1 MAVKILEKCKI
12 TGEADVQRVTREIDI
27 LKLIRHP
34 NIIQLFEIIETPKQL
49 FLIMEFVS
57 GGELFDYIVK
67 KQKLKEAEAC
77 KFFQQIICGIEY
89 LHELGIVHRD
99 LKPENLLLDHEK
111 NIRLVDFGLSN

>member
-1 MAVKILEKCKI
+1 
-12 TGEADVQRVTREIDI
+12 

-77 KFFQQIICGIEY
+77 KFF
-89 LHELGIVHRD
+89 
-99 LKPENLLLDHEK
+99 
-111 NIRLVDFGLSN
+111 